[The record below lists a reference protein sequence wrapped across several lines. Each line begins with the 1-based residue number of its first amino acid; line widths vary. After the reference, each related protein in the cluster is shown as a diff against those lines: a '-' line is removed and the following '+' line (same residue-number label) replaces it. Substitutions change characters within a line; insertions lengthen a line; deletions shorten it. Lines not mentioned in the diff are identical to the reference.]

1 MISHLKDQITTIQS
15 ALIVTNVIIAT
26 GIITLPR
33 AVAEEVGTPDGWIS
47 VILGGLIALF
57 FGWVVGKVSQRFP
70 DQSFYQF
77 SQVVAGNFLGKVH
90 GMIFVVYLI
99 ISAGHQARIMGE
111 VIRMYLLDDTPME
124 MIIITFMC
132 VGVYLTVGGINPIAR
147 ICELFF
153 LVIVVLLLL
162 LAVFSFRNFELDNL
176 RPVLGDGTLPV
187 WKGINATAL
196 SYGGFELMLVLT
208 FFMKEPQKAVK
219 SIMAGIGIVIPLYTL
234 VVILAIGTL
243 TLEEVKTLTW
253 PMMSVAKAI
262 ELPGGFFERFEAFF
276 VVLWVMAM
284 YTSFV
289 PFHYAACLG
298 LGQLFKKDHHV
309 YAFVILPIIYIVA
322 MYPENLNS
330 IFKLGD
336 YIGYLSIFLGAIMPL
351 YFWIIAKIRRKGMG
365 KI

>member
-1 MISHLKDQITTIQS
+1 MISHPKDQITTIQS

-47 VILGGLIALF
+47 VMLGGLIALF
-57 FGWVVGKVSQRFP
+57 FGWVVGKVSQSFP
-70 DQSFYQF
+70 CQSFFQY
-77 SQVVAGNFLGKVH
+77 SQVVAGNFLGKLH
-90 GMIFVVYLI
+90 GMFFVGFLLL
-99 ISAGHQARIMGE
+99 SAGHQARIMGE
-111 VIRMYLLDDTPME
+111 VIRMYLLDNTPIE
-124 MIIITFMC
+124 VIIISFMS
-132 VGVYLTVGGINPIAR
+132 VGVYLTIGGINPIAR

-153 LVIVVLLLL
+153 LVIAILLLL
-162 LAVFSFRNFELDNL
+162 LVIFSFRNFELDNL
-176 RPVLGDGTLPV
+176 RPVLGDGIQPV
-187 WKGINATAL
+187 WKGIKVTAL
-196 SYGGFELMLVLT
+196 SYGGYEVMLVLA

-243 TLEEVKTLTW
+243 TLDEVKTLTW

-298 LGQLFKKDHHV
+298 LGQLFKKDHN
-309 YAFVILPIIYIVA
+309 AFAFGLLPLIYIIA
-322 MYPENLNS
+322 LYPENLNS
-330 IFKLGD
+330 IFKLGE
-336 YIGYLSIFLGAIMPL
+336 YIGYVYIFLGAVMPL
-351 YFWIIAKIRRKGMG
+351 YFWMIAKIRGKGIG
-365 KI
+365 EN